1 MNYDELSDFEINKL
15 LFIDECNKFKTKY
28 KDIKQRKSSIKL
40 FSRKISAL
48 VQYEDCEDWQDT
60 GWIDFLSP
68 EFIFRL
74 AENNAI
80 AILPF
85 KNNPSMANTL
95 DTEPRLTIYV
105 THDKTYRAVAQ
116 CYLLMKDAENGGNN
130 G

>member
-48 VQYEDCEDWQDT
+48 VQYEDCEDWLGT

-68 EFIFRL
+68 EFIIRL
-74 AENNAI
+74 AEDNAI

-85 KNNPSMANTL
+85 KYNPSMAYTL
-95 DTEPRLTIYV
+95 TGDNWSTVYV

-116 CYLLMKDAENGGNN
+116 CYLLMKDAENGRK
-130 G
+130 